1 MQNELQLLKKFE
13 NMDDLDTKMLILSQ
27 KYPLQAYKQK
37 ENKCK
42 HLFLPYFANLYNI
55 Y

>member
-1 MQNELQLLKKFE
+1 MRNELQPLKKFE
-13 NMDDLDTKMLILSQ
+13 NMDDLDTKILILSQ
-27 KYPLQAYKQK
+27 KYPPQAYKQK

-42 HLFLPYFANLYNI
+42 HLFLPYFANLCNI